1 MITSQE
7 TIYLQLQ
14 QPGSMLVFECI
25 PEHVNFIAINVVPES
40 PYPLTSEIL
49 ADFPEEAAPYYTVK
63 KSSIPYT
70 GVREKIIES
79 LQEDGFKPSTPTM
92 YQSAEKIYRQIHRSS

>member
-25 PEHVNFIAINVVPES
+25 AEHVNFIALNVAPES
-40 PYPLTSEIL
+40 PYPLTEEIL
-49 ADFPEEAAPYYTVK
+49 TNFPEEAASYFTVK

-70 GVREKIIES
+70 GEREKIIVS
-79 LQEDGFKPSTPTM
+79 LQEDGFKPSTHAM
-92 YQSAEKIYRQIHRSS
+92 YQNAEKIYRQIHRST